1 MYTAISVLIFIICV
15 LLILIVLVQNSKGGG
30 LASSFASSNQIMG
43 VRKTTDF
50 LEKATWTLAG
60 GMMIL
65 CVLATFFIPRGE
77 ICYPGTNRSS
87 ACSAT
92 NHPDFPD
99 QAGSRRKCPGNR
111 SCNTRR
117 IIPLKLKIECQYV
130 SHTDIFF
137 AFLPNPFFP
146 YFLSFII
153 FPLFFN
159 DLHFLSSSS
168 FLSYF
173 FWHKI

>member
-77 ICYPGTNRSS
+77 NAVKS
-87 ACSAT
+87 AIQEQIEAQPVQQQTILSRPIREPAKMPRKQELQ
-92 NHPDFPD
+92 HPENN
-99 QAGSRRKCPGNR
+99 SIK
-111 SCNTRR
+111 T
-117 IIPLKLKIECQYV
+117 
-130 SHTDIFF
+130 
-137 AFLPNPFFP
+137 
-146 YFLSFII
+146 
-153 FPLFFN
+153 
-159 DLHFLSSSS
+159 
-168 FLSYF
+168 
-173 FWHKI
+173 